1 MMIAVI
7 LCAARKHNDAG
18 YFRNRDGQP
27 VRFVAQPDL
36 AQPSK
41 IYTYARPDD
50 VADVGG
56 TWRELLSDYN
66 KRKSGCQSSWVF

>member
-18 YFRNRDGQP
+18 YFRNRDGRP

-36 AQPSK
+36 APAQQD
-41 IYTYARPDD
+41 IYLCEAR
-50 VADVGG
+50 
-56 TWRELLSDYN
+56 
-66 KRKSGCQSSWVF
+66 